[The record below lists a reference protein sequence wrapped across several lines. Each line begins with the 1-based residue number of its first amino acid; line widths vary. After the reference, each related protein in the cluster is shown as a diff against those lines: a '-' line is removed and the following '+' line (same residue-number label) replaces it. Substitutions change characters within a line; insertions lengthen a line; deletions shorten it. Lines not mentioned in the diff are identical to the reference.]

1 MSEKFILVSLE
12 DEKAKEIAN
21 IVSNDTCRKI
31 LDYLGDKDSS
41 ETDIANALNMPL
53 STVHYNMQNLLK
65 HGLVEIKD
73 FVWSDKGNKI
83 NVYKV
88 AKKFIVIAPKGETV
102 PSSIK
107 NLIPVAIISLAASAL
122 LYLFSGFREVTVSS
136 DIFPQPL
143 LQPATILTREVAQ
156 ESAKAAVAGSALSP
170 ALVNAT
176 TTIPETTST
185 IAQTVNVLVPQFNY
199 LWFLAG
205 SIFAILLYMLI
216 SNIRRKK

>member
-31 LDYLGDKDSS
+31 LDYLGDKDAS
-41 ETDIANALNMPL
+41 ETDISKALSMPL

-88 AKKFIVIAPKGETV
+88 AKKFIVIAPKGENISSSLKNMITV
-102 PSSIK
+102 ALISIGTSA
-107 NLIPVAIISLAASAL
+107 LIYAVTGYSRQGVAADTFGSAQVMMKEVSQASLAASAP
-122 LYLFSGFREVTVSS
+122 VSS
-136 DIFPQPL
+136 ANFT
-143 LQPATILTREVAQ
+143 A
-156 ESAKAAVAGSALSP
+156 
-170 ALVNAT
+170 
-176 TTIPETTST
+176 
-185 IAQTVNVLVPQFNY
+185 
-199 LWFLAG
+199 LWFLLGALF
-205 SIFAILLYMLI
+205 SIAIYLALTY
-216 SNIRRKK
+216 SRRKK

>member
-21 IVSNDTCRKI
+21 IVSNDTCRK
-31 LDYLGDKDSS
+31 LLGYLGDKDAS
-41 ETDIANALNMPL
+41 ETDISKALSMPL

-88 AKKFIVIAPKGETV
+88 AKKFIVIAPKGEAV
-102 PSSIK
+102 LNSIR
-107 NLIPVAIISLAASAL
+107 NLIPVAIISFAASAL
-122 LYLFSGFREVTVSS
+122 LYLFTGFREVAVSS
-136 DIFPQPL
+136 DIFPKSLMQPT
-143 LQPATILTREVAQ
+143 TILARELAQ

-170 ALVNAT
+170 ALVNT
-176 TTIPETTST
+176 TTTTQAMST
-185 IAQTVNVLVPQFNY
+185 ITQTVNVLVPQFNY

-216 SNIRRKK
+216 SNLRRKK

>member
-21 IVSNDTCRKI
+21 IVSNDTCRKL
-31 LDYLGDKDSS
+31 LDYLGDKDAS
-41 ETDIANALNMPL
+41 ETDIGKALNMPL

-83 NVYKV
+83 NVYKI

-107 NLIPVAIISLAASAL
+107 NLIPVAIISFAASAL
-122 LYLFSGFREVTVSS
+122 LYLFAGFRKVAVSS
-136 DIFPQPL
+136 DIFSQQIMQPI
-143 LQPATILTREVAQ
+143 ARELAQ
-156 ESAKAAVAGSALSP
+156 ESAKVAVSGGQALSQ
-170 ALVNAT
+170 AIVNAT
-176 TTIPETTST
+176 TTTQATST
-185 IAQTVNVLVPQFNY
+185 ITQTVNVLVPQFNY

-216 SNIRRKK
+216 SNLRRKK

>member
-21 IVSNDTCRKI
+21 IVSNDTCRK
-31 LDYLGDKDSS
+31 LLGYLGDKDAS
-41 ETDIANALNMPL
+41 ETDISKALSMPL

-88 AKKFIVIAPKGETV
+88 AKKFIVIAPKGEAV
-102 PSSIK
+102 LNSIR
-107 NLIPVAIISLAASAL
+107 NLIPVAIISFAASAL
-122 LYLFSGFREVTVSS
+122 LYLFTGFREVAVSS
-136 DIFPQPL
+136 DIFPKSLMQP
-143 LQPATILTREVAQ
+143 TMILARELAQ

-170 ALVNAT
+170 ALVNT
-176 TTIPETTST
+176 TTTQATST
-185 IAQTVNVLVPQFNY
+185 ITQTVNVLVPQFNY

-216 SNIRRKK
+216 SNLRRKR

>member
-31 LDYLGDKDSS
+31 LDYLGDKDNS
-41 ETDIANALNMPL
+41 ETYISKALNMPL

-88 AKKFIVIAPKGETV
+88 AKKFIVIAPKGK
-102 PSSIK
+102 IINDNLK
-107 NLIPVAIISLAASAL
+107 NLLPTVFVSLAASFFIYMFSRLGATPSEIPEQAVQTADIMMKSAL
-122 LYLFSGFREVTVSS
+122 SESGALAATSNVTSTV
-136 DIFPQPL
+136 L
-143 LQPATILTREVAQ
+143 ATAPATIVQSVNNYASL
-156 ESAKAAVAGSALSP
+156 SA
-170 ALVNAT
+170 
-176 TTIPETTST
+176 
-185 IAQTVNVLVPQFNY
+185 
-199 LWFLAG
+199 LWFLFGAL
-205 SIFAILLYMLI
+205 FAIIIYYGF
-216 SNIRRKK
+216 SYFRRKK